1 MLTLQTPK
9 STHLLWGVNESFKIM
24 INKSVMYTYL
34 EKAYFLA
41 VQQQPVQVA
50 EPNPEMFNNLVQAK
64 TMLRK
69 ASNVCLQT
77 IIYQL

>member
-1 MLTLQTPK
+1 
-9 STHLLWGVNESFKIM
+9 
-24 INKSVMYTYL
+24 MYTYL

-50 EPNPEMFNNLVQAK
+50 EPNPEMLKNLVQAK